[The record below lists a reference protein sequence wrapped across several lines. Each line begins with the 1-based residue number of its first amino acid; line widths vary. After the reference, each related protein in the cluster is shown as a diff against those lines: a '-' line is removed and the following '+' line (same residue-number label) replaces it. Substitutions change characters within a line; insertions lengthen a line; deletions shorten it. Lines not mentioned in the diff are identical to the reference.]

1 MTREKIRQKQIEEA
15 VSTSITETLMSAPY
29 YEFSP
34 RATDLLE
41 CAFRKGAEW
50 ADEKPASPW
59 HSVADGDLPEEANGD
74 AIDPP
79 FLVTVRDGYTFMA
92 YYGRSEDDGEM
103 DFFDDCGLAL
113 AVDYWMEIPKLPNK
127 EEL

>member
-1 MTREKIRQKQIEEA
+1 M
-15 VSTSITETLMSAPY
+15 STPN

-41 CAFRKGAEW
+41 CAFWKGAEW
-50 ADEKPASPW
+50 ADENPASPW

-92 YYGRSEDDGEM
+92 YYGRGEEDGEM
-103 DFFDDCGLAL
+103 NFFDDCGLAL
-113 AVDYWMEIPKLPNK
+113 AVDYWMEIPKLPT
-127 EEL
+127 E